1 MPDLHVV
8 QNMPLLGRRLRLAG
22 RLDVAIDWWMALF
35 ILGVVVVPSACFLS
49 TVPFHPSLVGYYT
62 TLGALLYSGILLA
75 MACSSVLFL
84 VITVVCDPGFV
95 FPAGWSARR
104 SDNVQSMEREF
115 DPALDVHY
123 CRVCQLFVER
133 YDHHCGIVGACVGRR
148 NMWSF
153 VMFCS
158 SVAVMCAL
166 SVPASIC
173 FLGMNMILP
182 TSFAAV
188 TIHGVLQL
196 FSTDIVKVFIALFG
210 AFYGG
215 GYCAM
220 LAVVYWRYVL
230 SDTHSLAKRRRLRL
244 NGSRFECGGN
254 EDAQQANF
262 HVAHEAKD
270 FSWLPHGAVNWR
282 AVREVFVEY
291 RRMEL
296 TATAL
301 GREVH
306 DGR

>member
-1 MPDLHVV
+1 
-8 QNMPLLGRRLRLAG
+8 
-22 RLDVAIDWWMALF
+22 
-35 ILGVVVVPSACFLS
+35 
-49 TVPFHPSLVGYYT
+49 
-62 TLGALLYSGILLA
+62 
-75 MACSSVLFL
+75 
-84 VITVVCDPGFV
+84 
-95 FPAGWSARR
+95 
-104 SDNVQSMEREF
+104 
-115 DPALDVHY
+115 
-123 CRVCQLFVER
+123 
-133 YDHHCGIVGACVGRR
+133 
-148 NMWSF
+148 
-153 VMFCS
+153 
-158 SVAVMCAL
+158 
-166 SVPASIC
+166 
-173 FLGMNMILP
+173 MNMILP

-270 FSWLPHGAVNWR
+270 FSCLPHGAVNWR

>member
-104 SDNVQSMEREF
+104 SDSVQSMEREF

-123 CRVCQLFVER
+123 CRVCQLFVEGF
-133 YDHHCGIVGACVGRR
+133 DHHCRVIGACIGKR

-153 VMFCS
+153 LLFCS
-158 SVAVMCAL
+158 SGAVMGALLAPFTVSLLWNRAQLPRSLPTTIPQLAQLVSIDVICAL
-166 SVPASIC
+166 FVLASD
-173 FLGMNMILP
+173 
-182 TSFAAV
+182 V
-188 TIHGVLQL
+188 
-196 FSTDIVKVFIALFG
+196 
-210 AFYGG
+210 YGG
-215 GYCAM
+215 GYCAG
-220 LAVVYWRYVL
+220 LCFLYWRRVFNDEHTVCRRKGGREKQIQA
-230 SDTHSLAKRRRLRL
+230 SRRDTHKGFSLCPT
-244 NGSRFECGGN
+244 GI
-254 EDAQQANF
+254 
-262 HVAHEAKD
+262 HEA
-270 FSWLPHGAVNWR
+270 SWKV
-282 AVREVFVEY
+282 VREVFAEY
-291 RRMEL
+291 RTMEL
-296 TATAL
+296 AA
-301 GREVH
+301 GAIDREF
-306 DGR
+306 GK